1 MDRTERLRTDALTA
15 TVHAASAKQAAQ
27 HTLDTAVA
35 RALHWGAS
43 WADIGDALSITRQAA
58 HRRYRH
64 RRWDPDTQTVWTEPP
79 LPLRRN

>member
-15 TVHAASAKQAAQ
+15 TTDAVAAKKAAQ
-27 HTLDTAVA
+27 QALDAAVA

-43 WADIGDALSITRQAA
+43 WANIGAALGTTRQVA

-64 RRWDPDTQTVWTEPP
+64 HRWDPDTQTVWTEPP
-79 LPLRRN
+79 LPLTRN

>member
-79 LPLRRN
+79 LPL

>member
-1 MDRTERLRTDALTA
+1 MDRTERFRTDALAATIHATTA
-15 TVHAASAKQAAQ
+15 KKAAQ

-43 WADIGDALSITRQAA
+43 WADIGAALGTTRQVA

-64 RRWDPDTQTVWTEPP
+64 HRWDPDTQTVWTEPP
-79 LPLRRN
+79 LPLTRN

>member
-1 MDRTERLRTDALTA
+1 MDRTERFRTDALAATIHATTA
-15 TVHAASAKQAAQ
+15 KKAAQ

-58 HRRYRH
+58 HRHYRH
-64 RRWDPDTQTVWTEPP
+64 HRWDPDTQTVWTEPP
-79 LPLRRN
+79 LPLGRN